1 MLYFNSM
8 RIFISYS
15 SPDINIVSILAD
27 QLKMYGDIYYWDKD
41 NTPGESAWEQIFSWI
56 DNSDIVLVLITDA
69 TIARA
74 MSVGQEIGKAKAG
87 KKLIIPIVTSS
98 VSKNDLG
105 FLSDITYQEIDIN
118 NPAPAIYQII
128 ELINCNN
135 KEEFQKLSLVLV
147 AIGFFI
153 WLQNKK

>member
-1 MLYFNSM
+1 M

-15 SPDINIVSILAD
+15 APDITIVSVLAD
-27 QLKMYGDIYYWDKD
+27 QLKMYGDVYYWDKD
-41 NTPGESAWEQIFSWI
+41 NSPGELAWEQIFSWI

-74 MSVGQEIGKAKAG
+74 MSVGQEVGKAKAG

-98 VSKNDLG
+98 VSINELG
-105 FLSDITYQEIDIN
+105 FLSDITFQEIDIK
-118 NPAPAIYQII
+118 NPAPAIFRII
-128 ELINCNN
+128 ELIDCKN
-135 KEEFQKLSLVLV
+135 KDEFQKLSLILV

>member
-1 MLYFNSM
+1 M

-15 SPDINIVSILAD
+15 APDVNIVSVLAD
-27 QLKMYGDIYYWDKD
+27 QLRIYGDVYYWDKD
-41 NTPGESAWEQIFSWI
+41 NMPGESAWEQVFSWI
-56 DNSDIVLVLITDA
+56 DNSDVVLVLITDA

-74 MSVGQEIGKAKAG
+74 ASVTREVLQAKAE

-98 VSKNDLG
+98 VSKSDLG
-105 FLSDITYQEIDIN
+105 FLSDVAYQEFDTKYPI
-118 NPAPAIYQII
+118 PAIYKIMESI
-128 ELINCNN
+128 DCKN
-135 KEEFQKLSLVLV
+135 KDQFQKLSLILV

>member
-1 MLYFNSM
+1 M

-15 SPDINIVSILAD
+15 APDINIVSVLAD

-41 NTPGESAWEQIFSWI
+41 NSPGESAWEQIFSWI
-56 DNSDIVLVLITDA
+56 DNSDIVIVLITDA
-69 TIARA
+69 TIARSF
-74 MSVGQEIGKAKAG
+74 SVGQEVGKAKAG
-87 KKLIIPIVTSS
+87 KKLIIPIVASS

-105 FLSDITYQEIDIN
+105 FLSDITYKQIDIN
-118 NPAPAIYQII
+118 DPMPAIYRMMD
-128 ELINCNN
+128 LIKCHNR
-135 KEEFQKLSLVLV
+135 EEFQKLSLILV